1 MFESADTTMNSK
13 SSFVADRPP
22 VSVLRDFFNFIRKNA
37 EIITNNWNAVECDP
51 STLSTTSANPD
62 ITLTVNT
69 AIKYKY
75 DPRISFILILP
86 TRMERCHFT
95 GRNVPPAAVFTRE
108 VILVYGFFGN
118 IKRRSLI
125 MKITPDKVSSGFESN
140 TSSFDFHQFLI

>member
-1 MFESADTTMNSK
+1 MFENADATMNSK
-13 SSFVADRPP
+13 SSFDADRPP

-37 EIITNNWNAVECDP
+37 EIITNNWNAAEYEP

-75 DPRISFILILP
+75 DPRIAFILILP

-95 GRNVPPAAVFTRE
+95 GRNVPPAAVFT
-108 VILVYGFFGN
+108 GGN
-118 IKRRSLI
+118 HSSLRIFRKYKKIINNANYSGQGVKWFRIKR
-125 MKITPDKVSSGFESN
+125 
-140 TSSFDFHQFLI
+140 